1 MPALGQNFDIK
12 LRTAFAG
19 HAVNQADQGSKV
31 GHFGS
36 LFSTAELA
44 VEISKICPA
53 GHWTAAHA
61 LDVLADFML
70 DGFEDAV
77 AVLAFN
83 VELESFFH
91 G

>member
-31 GHFGS
+31 RHFGG
-36 LFSTAELA
+36 FGRAAELA
-44 VEISKICPA
+44 VEISKICPG
-53 GHWTAAHA
+53 GHGAAA
-61 LDVLADFML
+61 LTLDVFADFML
-70 DGFEDAV
+70 DGIQNAV

-83 VELESFFH
+83 VELESFLH